1 MKLNR
6 QLLHAF
12 IIAALSMICVL
23 SANAAPVVWTL
34 DGVTRSDGGTVT
46 GSFTYDTATNTYS
59 AINIISTPGSSS
71 VPAEAYGE
79 PIATTPP
86 DATFLYMARRPV
98 PADLTNQNGIFFSYP
113 ALTDAGGTLTL
124 GLNSSEFIC
133 ASSDCTGT
141 PVDTVALSGQVTTT
155 PPTPP
160 AIATPVPTISAYG
173 LAFTAL
179 GLLILAGG
187 RLRTRRQP

>member
-6 QLLHAF
+6 QTLHAI
-12 IIAALSMICVL
+12 IIAALSMACVL

-46 GSFTYDTATNTYS
+46 GSFTYDAATNTYS

-71 VPAEAYGE
+71 VPGEAYGE
-79 PIATTPP
+79 PIPAISIGA
-86 DATFLYMARRPV
+86 DFLYMARTPV
-98 PADLTNQNGIFFSYP
+98 PADLTNQNAIFFGYP

-124 GLNSSEFIC
+124 GLISSETLC
-133 ASSDCTGT
+133 ASSDCTG
-141 PVDTVALSGQVTTT
+141 PVVDAVRLSGQVTTT

-187 RLRTRRQP
+187 RLRTWRRP

>member
-6 QLLHAF
+6 QPLHVF
-12 IIAALSMICVL
+12 IIAALSMVCVL

-46 GSFTYDTATNTYS
+46 GSFTYDAVADTYS

-71 VPAEAYGE
+71 VPGEAYGTPIQAE
-79 PIATTPP
+79 P
-86 DATFLYMARRPV
+86 TFLYMARTPV
-98 PADLTNQNGIFFSYP
+98 PADLTNQNVIFFDYS

-124 GLNSSEFIC
+124 QVSSSEVLC
-133 ASSDCTGT
+133 PSSDCTGT
-141 PVDTVALSGQVTTT
+141 PLDTVNLSGQVTTT

-187 RLRTRRQP
+187 RLRTRRKP

>member
-6 QLLHAF
+6 QPLHVF
-12 IIAALSMICVL
+12 IIAALSMVCVL

-46 GSFTYDTATNTYS
+46 GSFTYDAVADTYS

-71 VPAEAYGE
+71 VPGEAYGT
-79 PIATTPP
+79 PIQAES
-86 DATFLYMARRPV
+86 TFLYMARTPV
-98 PADLTNQNGIFFSYP
+98 PADLTNQNVIFFDYS
-113 ALTDAGGTLTL
+113 ALTDAGGTSTL
-124 GLNSSEFIC
+124 QVSSSEVLC
-133 ASSDCTGT
+133 PSSDCTGT
-141 PVDTVALSGQVTTT
+141 PLDTVNLSGQVTTT

-187 RLRTRRQP
+187 RLRTRRKP